1 MSTSVLSEVVPHI
14 MTDVNAAIDVYYN
27 PFRGLFRAIGIDGKS
42 TTVYKPSNYPHM
54 APYHEGVVPL
64 EIDPIMIQT
73 KSYTYRDHVGLSWK
87 DEGES
92 STLAN
97 IARIQQI
104 AQGHAADAQKM
115 LETSFLEAVNPDT
128 IKAENYLPWNKE
140 SKNSADDNTLRG
152 ISHNRIRSAIH
163 QVMSTAGHIK
173 PNTTWYVFLPFSLKP
188 YIDKDPAFYYSNS
201 TTDIARTPQ
210 TIQAQQAQ
218 YNYKIEIVYLSDTA
232 FSDNDSLWE
241 DDRKVVRIVIVPST
255 AVVQGVWTPF
265 GGAMYNMKLCQ
276 DYGSVL
282 GYDGFSIESKFFTS
296 FTLVRPDIA
305 IWVGARLT
313 A

>member
-1 MSTSVLSEVVPHI
+1 MATSVLSEVVPYV

-27 PFRGLFRAIGIDGKS
+27 PFRGLFRAIEINGKS
-42 TTVYKPSNYPHM
+42 TTVYTPSNYPHM
-54 APYHEGVVPL
+54 APYNEGVVPARVFKQ
-64 EIDPIMIQT
+64 EFDPIMVQ
-73 KSYTYRDHVGLSWK
+73 KKFYWDHAGLSWK

-97 IARIQQI
+97 IERIQQI
-104 AQGHAADAQKM
+104 AQGYAADAQKL
-115 LETSFLEAVNPDT
+115 LETSFFEAVNPNT
-128 IKAENYLPWNKE
+128 IKDGNNLPWNKA
-140 SKNSADDNTLRG
+140 SKHSADDNTLRG
-152 ISHNRIRSAIH
+152 ISHERILSAIS

-173 PNTTWYVFLPFSLKP
+173 PNTTWYVFLPYSLKN
-188 YIDKDPAFYYSNS
+188 YIENDSAFFYSNS
-201 TTDIARTPQ
+201 GVARTPQ

-218 YNYKIEIVYLSDTA
+218 YNYKIVYLNDNA
-232 FSDNDSLWE
+232 FFDNDTLWE
-241 DDRKVVRIVIVPST
+241 DDRKVLRIVIVPST

-282 GYDGFSIESKFFTS
+282 GYDGFYMVSKFVTS

>member
-188 YIDKDPAFYYSNS
+188 
-201 TTDIARTPQ
+201 
-210 TIQAQQAQ
+210 
-218 YNYKIEIVYLSDTA
+218 
-232 FSDNDSLWE
+232 
-241 DDRKVVRIVIVPST
+241 
-255 AVVQGVWTPF
+255 
-265 GGAMYNMKLCQ
+265 
-276 DYGSVL
+276 
-282 GYDGFSIESKFFTS
+282 
-296 FTLVRPDIA
+296 
-305 IWVGARLT
+305 
-313 A
+313 